1 MPRILGIDIPDNKK
15 VFYAIQSLYGVGKKI
30 AEVALKEAQVD
41 PDKRAK
47 DLNNDE
53 IGRIQRVLEKYELEG
68 DLRRHVNDN
77 VDRLKRIK
85 AYRGIR
91 HIMKLPVRGQ
101 RTKTNSRNARGGGK
115 RKTIGAMTKEMAAKL
130 EAAKKA
136 K

>member
-1 MPRILGIDIPDNKK
+1 MPRILGVDIPENKK
-15 VFYAIQSLYGVGKKI
+15 VFYALQFLYGVGKKT
-30 AEVALKEAQVD
+30 AEVVLKEAQVD

-53 IGRIQRVLEKYELEG
+53 IGRIQRVLDKYELEG

-85 AYRGIR
+85 AYRGLR

-130 EAAKKA
+130 DAAKKA